1 MEFSELL
8 ETLRDEVVFESGLL
22 LAGEV
27 KPNDIHRKLSRWVDQ
42 GRIYQLR
49 RGLYALAPPYQKRQP
64 HPFFVANRIVRGS
77 YVSAQS
83 ALAYYGMIPEY
94 VPSVVS
100 LSAGRPHTWATA
112 LGTFMFRHIK
122 SDYIIGY
129 EWVDLG
135 DGQSALI
142 ANPEKALLDLI
153 YLTPKS
159 NSKGFLLELR
169 LQNMDKIDMVRL
181 RKSAEGF
188 QRPKMDQAVEVIEA
202 MLESELEEYSRES
215 PA

>member
-1 MEFSELL
+1 MEFSALL
-8 ETLRDEVVFESGLL
+8 ETLQDEVVFESGLL
-22 LAGEV
+22 LAGDV
-27 KPNDIHRKLSRWVDQ
+27 KPNDIHRKLSRWVGQ

-49 RGLYALAPPYQKRQP
+49 RGLYALAPPYQKQQP
-64 HPFFVANRIVRGS
+64 HPFYVANRIVRGS

-83 ALAYYGMIPEY
+83 ALAYYDLIPEY

-100 LSAGRPHTWATA
+100 ISAGRPNTWSTA
-112 LGTFMFRHIK
+112 LGSFMFRHIK
-122 SDYIIGY
+122 SEYIVGF
-129 EWVDLG
+129 EWIELG

-159 NSKGFLLELR
+159 NSKGFMLELR
-169 LQNMDKIDMVRL
+169 LQNLDTLNKVRL
-181 RKSAEGF
+181 RKSAEIF

-202 MLESELEEYSRES
+202 MLEARVEEYSRES

>member
-1 MEFSELL
+1 MEFNVLL
-8 ETLRDEVVFESGLL
+8 ETLHDEVVFESGLF

-27 KPNDIHRKLSRWVDQ
+27 KPNDIYRKLSRWVDQ

-64 HPFFVANRIVRGS
+64 HHFYVANRIVQGS

-83 ALAYYGMIPEY
+83 ALAYYNMIPEY

-100 LSAGRPHTWATA
+100 VSAGRPHTWNTPM
-112 LGTFMFRHIK
+112 GTFMFRHIK
-122 SDYIIGY
+122 PELIVGY
-129 EWVDLG
+129 EWVELDE
-135 DGQSALI
+135 GQSALI

-153 YLTPKS
+153 YLTPS
-159 NSKGFLLELR
+159 SDSRDFMLELR
-169 LQNMDKIDMVRL
+169 LQNLDKIDKVRL
-181 RKSAEGF
+181 KRTAEIF
-188 QRPKMDQAVEVIEA
+188 LRPKMDRAVEVIEA
-202 MLESELEEYSRES
+202 MLESELEEYNSES